1 MKAENA
7 VVIIQC
13 REWILRNKTQ
23 ASNYKIG
30 DIIVGW
36 LYITVVSDIFNTESA
51 ISRMFLAIAQGELV

>member
-13 REWILRNKTQ
+13 RYLEWILRNKTQ

-36 LYITVVSDIFNTESA
+36 LYITV
-51 ISRMFLAIAQGELV
+51 M

>member
-7 VVIIQC
+7 VVINQY
-13 REWILRNKTQ
+13 RYLEWIPRIKTQ

-36 LYITVVSDIFNTESA
+36 LYITVV
-51 ISRMFLAIAQGELV
+51 

>member
-13 REWILRNKTQ
+13 HYLEWILRNKTQ

-36 LYITVVSDIFNTESA
+36 LYITVSVRQIQYRVCNFKDVLGNC
-51 ISRMFLAIAQGELV
+51 QG